1 MHTSLSLAPWA
12 PETPSSVPPPS
23 LCPGRSAAWPGKVFF
38 RMSCH
43 WHPSSGLHPTR
54 SGPFPATISKT
65 SSPLPHYLVFFIA
78 LTTSLFKKLLVF
90 FYLPSPECIRDL
102 AVLYTVMSL
111 VWITAP
117 GIQEYSWSRRMKEFI
132 FKTKTQLMCKVV
144 LAFMWMVYND
154 KMRTLY
160 ENLKQQQSLFSS
172 VCYIMLT
179 SAVTWRL

>member
-1 MHTSLSLAPWA
+1 
-12 PETPSSVPPPS
+12 
-23 LCPGRSAAWPGKVFF
+23 
-38 RMSCH
+38 
-43 WHPSSGLHPTR
+43 
-54 SGPFPATISKT
+54 
-65 SSPLPHYLVFFIA
+65 
-78 LTTSLFKKLLVF
+78 
-90 FYLPSPECIRDL
+90 
-102 AVLYTVMSL
+102 
-111 VWITAP
+111 
-117 GIQEYSWSRRMKEFI
+117 MKEFI